1 MSSERAEQAAM
12 ASNRK
17 ISSNTSSPSSLFPA
31 KPTATERPQEKR
43 KPGGAK
49 AAGLWMK
56 RMDMAEE
63 DIDASAEQF
72 IKRFREDLLLQRL
85 QSIENYK
92 QMLARGV

>member
-1 MSSERAEQAAM
+1 M

-17 ISSNTSSPSSLFPA
+17 SSSNTSSPSSLSPPT
-31 KPTATERPQEKR
+31 PTATERPQQKI

-49 AAGLWMK
+49 AGLWMK

-72 IKRFREDLLLQRL
+72 IKRFRENLLLQRL

>member
-1 MSSERAEQAAM
+1 MASERAEQAAM

-17 ISSNTSSPSSLFPA
+17 ISSNTSSPSSLSPA
-31 KPTATERPQEKR
+31 PPTATERPQEKR
-43 KPGGAK
+43 KPGGSR
-49 AAGLWMK
+49 AGLWMK

>member
-1 MSSERAEQAAM
+1 MASERAEKTAM

-17 ISSNTSSPSSLFPA
+17 ISSNTSTPSSLSPPA
-31 KPTATERPQEKR
+31 LKATQRPQEKR

-49 AAGLWMK
+49 DAGLWMK
-56 RMDMAEE
+56 RMDMVEE
-63 DIDASAEQF
+63 DIDASAEKF
-72 IKRFREDLLLQRL
+72 IKRFRENLLLQRL